1 MLVMRVATA
10 LGLGLLAGAVVLAS
24 SRSYDGT
31 MAQLSLAAC
40 LPVLAGIAL
49 LLLLRRVSL
58 TAVIYLTTLAA
69 VTLFVILHGGTSV
82 G

>member
-1 MLVMRVATA
+1 
-10 LGLGLLAGAVVLAS
+10 
-24 SRSYDGT
+24 
-31 MAQLSLAAC
+31 MAQPSLAAC

-49 LLLLRRVSL
+49 LLLLLRVSL